1 MWLIASKNLNDN
13 HLILIGPLK
22 KRLAELELVISEK
35 DKQLKLK
42 FKRKLKKYKSEIE
55 NERKINLSLVK
66 RICILA
72 DNTGNTR
79 IPTEYLNPE
88 RLYSVYKDDS
98 KNRGYKNQ
106 TNTQDLS
113 QKYSSYIVS
122 KMPTIESSLN
132 ENQFDTINWYEDKF
146 AKNQSRNFKRINF
159 HPPVKVIRLFKSY
172 IYLCRSKITNQELLQ
187 K

>member
-1 MWLIASKNLNDN
+1 M
-13 HLILIGPLK
+13 
-22 KRLAELELVISEK
+22 
-35 DKQLKLK
+35 K

-132 ENQFDTINWYEDKF
+132 ENQFDTIN
-146 AKNQSRNFKRINF
+146 
-159 HPPVKVIRLFKSY
+159 
-172 IYLCRSKITNQELLQ
+172 
-187 K
+187 